1 MRKLTVIAGGTPNN
15 RWFEELVRSQYDVL
29 HRVAYRF
36 TRSSQDA
43 EDLVQETLI
52 RAYRNLGR
60 VMSLESP
67 RAWML
72 HVMRNLYIDQTRRS
86 DYGSTRS
93 VDDCGIVETADEQ
106 PGPQELAEA
115 EMVSRRL
122 GACWDRLSRDHRT
135 LLALHDIEGYSL
147 IELQEI
153 TGLKLGT
160 IKSRLHRARLQLGR
174 MMRMQG
180 EISAA
185 DVSARVSS

>member
-1 MRKLTVIAGGTPNN
+1 MRKLTVISGGTPNN
-15 RWFEELVRSQYDVL
+15 RWFEELVRSQYDIL
-29 HRVAYRF
+29 HRVAFRF
-36 TRSSQDA
+36 TRSRQDA
-43 EDLVQETLI
+43 EDLVQETLV

-86 DYGSTRS
+86 DFGSTRS
-93 VDDCGIVETADEQ
+93 VENCAPADIADEQ

-115 EMVSRRL
+115 ELVSRRL
-122 GACWDRLSRDHRT
+122 EACWGRLSRDHRT

-147 IELQEI
+147 VELQDI

-180 EISAA
+180 EFDAS